1 MELPDLHYILISKQ
15 LTIEKRRLFMNFVLF
30 VITVIGALYA
40 FYKFMIE
47 PEESS
52 PSSYNDYEYIVIR
65 KRR

>member
-1 MELPDLHYILISKQ
+1 
-15 LTIEKRRLFMNFVLF
+15 MNFVLF
-30 VITVIGALYA
+30 VITVIGALFA
-40 FYKFMIE
+40 FYKFLIE